1 MTRTENTSMSVQ
13 AHKPS
18 TAGQV
23 MVPPLLYRPEEAA
36 VQLRIS
42 RTKVYALLRSGAIR
56 SVKIDGLRRI
66 PASALVDYVADLE
79 RQAA

>member
-1 MTRTENTSMSVQ
+1 
-13 AHKPS
+13 
-18 TAGQV
+18 